1 MKEHQM
7 TTVNQHK
14 IQEIEFLLKEMIALV
29 ISMHQEVKSAL
40 VSTDRKTAVS
50 IIKRDE
56 QVNNLDELINESVL
70 HFLAHQH
77 PIDQDIRT
85 AIAMIRVAND
95 VERIGDYAKTIS
107 EFIILSKPLYEPFN
121 VYINDMFDD
130 FMKMFSAATNLF
142 FNPLLEETYL
152 IAKQDQFIDAKLKKA
167 FHEIPKIVNTENV
180 MSLLDTFNII
190 RTLERAGD
198 HTKNICEAVIFKL
211 KGKKIDLG

>member
-1 MKEHQM
+1 M
-7 TTVNQHK
+7 TTL
-14 IQEIEFLLKEMIALV
+14 IETEILEIEKNLKEMIQLV
-29 ISMHQEVKSAL
+29 LSMHRDAKKAL
-40 VSTDRKTAVS
+40 ETNDSKLAIQ

-70 HFLAHQH
+70 TFLATQA
-77 PIDQDIRT
+77 PVAKDLRS

-107 EFIILSKPLYEPFN
+107 EFIILTKPLYEPFK

-130 FMKMFSAATNLF
+130 FIKMFQLATSLF
-142 FNPLLEETYL
+142 FEPVLEDTYT
-152 IAKQDQFIDAKLKKA
+152 IANQDQFIDAKLKKA
-167 FHEIPKIVNTENV
+167 FNEIPKVVNTTNV